1 MTMFVVKFAS
11 CNNLNL
17 YLHIYLHIS
26 NGMVEVGFGMKPAPV
41 LALLA
46 VLAQIDIGAH
56 NPNTEPVYAGK
67 GESMQDHLGKCVQG

>member
-1 MTMFVVKFAS
+1 
-11 CNNLNL
+11 
-17 YLHIYLHIS
+17 
-26 NGMVEVGFGMKPAPV
+26 MVEVGFGMKPAPV